1 MWRAIEA
8 GVSTSLP
15 TVDVRCPHSKMRENE
30 AWACSMPTLLARE
43 HPSLVYS
50 PLAGPSLQVIVVDE
64 VGERLWNE
72 RAHAMQ
78 RWVPPL
84 SMVP

>member
-1 MWRAIEA
+1 
-8 GVSTSLP
+8 
-15 TVDVRCPHSKMRENE
+15 
-30 AWACSMPTLLARE
+30 MPTLLVRE

-64 VGERLWNE
+64 VGELLWNE

-78 RWVPPL
+78 QWVPPL